1 MGYMGILLYY
11 TQAHSIYLRGTIGF
25 GDVVWGKLRD
35 SSVGRVWDFSGRPH
49 FEKKQ
54 VGPDGSI
61 ALAPGESMAKLFDE
75 S

>member
-1 MGYMGILLYY
+1 M
-11 TQAHSIYLRGTIGF
+11 
-25 GDVVWGKLRD
+25 WGKLRD